1 MFYWTLVHERYD
13 VGPNVSRSQPPALWV
28 WAGNMNWKVAQN
40 RRSVWPIVVR
50 KIHYNEPG
58 HSRQR
63 FDGFNG
69 RPMSGRLKVEYDR
82 KVIML
87 SKLGPTSWLDKEL
100 FCATASWNMDP
111 YSVTASILAPI
122 TPQIICIAPL

>member
-50 KIHYNEPG
+50 KIHSNRDIPANVLMV
-58 HSRQR
+58 STVVR
-63 FDGFNG
+63 
-69 RPMSGRLKVEYDR
+69 
-82 KVIML
+82 
-87 SKLGPTSWLDKEL
+87 
-100 FCATASWNMDP
+100 
-111 YSVTASILAPI
+111 
-122 TPQIICIAPL
+122 